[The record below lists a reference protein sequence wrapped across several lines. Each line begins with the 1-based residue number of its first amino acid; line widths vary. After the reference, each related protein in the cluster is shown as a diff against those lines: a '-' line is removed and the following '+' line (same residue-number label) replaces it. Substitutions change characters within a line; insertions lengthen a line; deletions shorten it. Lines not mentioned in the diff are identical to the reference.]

1 MNSKSS
7 LTVVKSD
14 DGKLKM
20 EPKARD
26 LIRKIKKPVAILSIC
41 GKTRT
46 GKSYFMSRMLG
57 TNDAFKVDDSDE
69 VCTRGIQMATTTLAC
84 DEFEVI
90 LLDTE
95 GADAGM
101 AEEDD
106 RANSIVKFFA
116 LTTLLSST
124 LVYNTQGV
132 IKKNHIEELR

>member
-1 MNSKSS
+1 MKS
-7 LTVVKSD
+7 
-14 DGKLKM
+14 
-20 EPKARD
+20 KARN
-26 LIRKIKKPVAILSIC
+26 LIRKIEKPIAVLSIC

-57 TNDAFKVDDSDE
+57 TNDAFKVSNSPE

-84 DEFEVI
+84 DKFEVI
-90 LLDTE
+90 LLDIE

-101 AEEDD
+101 TEEDD
-106 RANSIVKFFA
+106 RANLIIKFFA

-132 IKKNHIEELR
+132 IKKSHIEELR